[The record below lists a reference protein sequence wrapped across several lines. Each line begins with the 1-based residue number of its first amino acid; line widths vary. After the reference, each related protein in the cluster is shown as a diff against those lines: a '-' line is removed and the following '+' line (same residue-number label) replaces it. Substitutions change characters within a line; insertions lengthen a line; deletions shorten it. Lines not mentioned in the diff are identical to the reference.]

1 MKKSIETILRAY
13 SAGAYETL
21 DAANAAL
28 KSAGSRVRLDP
39 EKNVLTKE
47 DRSVTTVGRVPEEAH
62 GYGLLS
68 SGTGTLD
75 KVQISHGVL
84 RNGGNQ
90 ILPDGKVNMDLTVY
104 IGGQRYSVRGRR
116 LVTWQSEGR

>member
-21 DAANAAL
+21 EAANAAL
-28 KSAGSRVRLDP
+28 KSAGSRVLLDP
-39 EKNVLTKE
+39 KKNVLTKRE
-47 DRSVTTVGRVPEEAH
+47 RSVTTVGETPEQAH

-75 KVQISHGVL
+75 KVQIAHGVL
-84 RNGGNQ
+84 RSGGNQ
-90 ILPDGKVNMDLTVY
+90 ILPDGRVSMDLTVY
-104 IGGQRYSVRGRR
+104 IGGQRYSVRGRQ
-116 LVTWQSEGR
+116 LVTWKGEGQ